1 MLKVTNLRKV
11 YPKSDRVAV
20 DDISFELRPG
30 EIFGFLGQN
39 GAGKST
45 TIKFSNTYSVAETV
59 IVGSVP
65 DNYTYFSNG
74 EDMKQNAEDYIMN
87 NG

>member
-30 EIFGFLGQN
+30 EIFGFWDRTARAN
-39 GAGKST
+39 
-45 TIKFSNTYSVAETV
+45 
-59 IVGSVP
+59 P
-65 DNYTYFSNG
+65 PR
-74 EDMKQNAEDYIMN
+74 
-87 NG
+87 

>member
-1 MLKVTNLRKV
+1 MTGCSYSRNWQ
-11 YPKSDRVAV
+11 
-20 DDISFELRPG
+20 PG
-30 EIFGFLGQN
+30 
-39 GAGKST
+39 ST
-45 TIKFSNTYSVAETV
+45 PSSTMTMMQFWLLWSKTHSWAETA

-74 EDMKQNAEDYIMN
+74 ADMEQNAEDYIMN